1 VSNGYFKAMGIPLL
15 AGRDFTEHDAA
26 NSEKVIIINDALA
39 RRLWPGQDA
48 VGQMV
53 TQDGGR
59 RVVGVVGGV
68 RHVKVEEESGSEMYL
83 PIRQTNDFSA
93 VELLVRTSLPEETL
107 RTTVRDALKPLDP
120 NLGSSDVCNVQ
131 NLVDRATSP
140 RRFVVIALT
149 GFSVFALTLAALGI
163 YAVISYSVQ
172 QRTQEIGIR
181 MALGASA
188 RSLQLRIMFQ
198 TLRLAAIGLLIGLA
212 AALIMTRS
220 LRALLFGVNS
230 HDPASFIGTVIVL
243 VVVAAIAGYFP
254 ARRASQIDPINA
266 LRSN

>member
-1 VSNGYFKAMGIPLL
+1 
-15 AGRDFTEHDAA
+15 
-26 NSEKVIIINDALA
+26 
-39 RRLWPGQDA
+39 
-48 VGQMV
+48 MV

-83 PIRQTNDFSA
+83 PMRQTNDFSA
-93 VELLVRTSLPEETL
+93 VELVVRTSLPEQTL
-107 RTTVRDALKPLDP
+107 ATTIRTALKPLDP
-120 NLGSSDVCNVQ
+120 NLGSSEFRNVQ
-131 NLVDRATSP
+131 KLVDKATSP
-140 RRFVVIALT
+140 RRFVVMMLT
-149 GFSVFALTLAALGI
+149 GFSIFALILAALGI

-188 RSLQLRIMFQ
+188 RSLQMRIIFQ
-198 TLRLAAIGLLIGLA
+198 TLRLAGIGLVLGLGA
-212 AALIMTRS
+212 AFIMTRS

-230 HDPASFIGTVIVL
+230 YDPAAFIGTVVVL
-243 VVVAAIAGYFP
+243 VAVAALAGYFP

>member
-1 VSNGYFKAMGIPLL
+1 
-15 AGRDFTEHDAA
+15 
-26 NSEKVIIINDALA
+26 
-39 RRLWPGQDA
+39 
-48 VGQMV
+48 MV
-53 TQDGGR
+53 TQEGGR

-93 VELLVRTSLPEETL
+93 VELVVRTSLPVETLATTL
-107 RTTVRDALKPLDP
+107 RTALQPLDP
-120 NLGSSDVCNVQ
+120 NLGSSEFRNVQ
-131 NLVDRATSP
+131 TLVDKATSP

-149 GFSVFALTLAALGI
+149 GFSIFALTLAALGI

-188 RSLQLRIMFQ
+188 GRLQLRIMFQ
-198 TLRLAAIGLLIGLA
+198 TLRLAGIGLLIGLGA
-212 AALIMTRS
+212 AAIMTRS

-230 HDPASFIGTVIVL
+230 YDPASFVGTVLVL
-243 VVVAAIAGYFP
+243 VAVAAIAGYFP
-254 ARRASQIDPINA
+254 ARRASQIDPIHA